1 MDRYTLTIEGRAK
14 LRRTETRAN
23 IEASADTDDFK
34 LLHYLYVHGPATI
47 EEIESFSRLPW
58 DEVVNKI
65 STLMSRGYIEG
76 FTERQQF

>member
-14 LRRTETRAN
+14 LRRTETRVN
-23 IEASADTDDFK
+23 LEVSADTEDFK

-47 EEIESFSRLPW
+47 EEIESHSGLPW
-58 DEVVNKI
+58 DEAVNKI

-76 FTERQQF
+76 FTKPQ